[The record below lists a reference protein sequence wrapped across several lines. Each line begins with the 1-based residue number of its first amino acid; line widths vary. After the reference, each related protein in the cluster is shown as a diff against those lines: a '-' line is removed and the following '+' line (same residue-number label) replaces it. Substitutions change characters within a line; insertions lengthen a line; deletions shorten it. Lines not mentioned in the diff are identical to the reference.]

1 MKNKSQKA
9 ITQLVDRGFALHEQI
24 SLLTEEF
31 KTIKTQLK
39 TEAVVHRSDHLP
51 LLDKDSEGTQWV
63 VVTKECEC
71 RIVFPDAKIKTEFE
85 PSESDFLTIR
95 SLSGD
100 RFKDLF
106 QKAIDYRPTERK
118 TFRCQVNQLLP
129 TRTAKQL
136 LELCTSPTEP
146 KSYWKPRPSSNAK
159 MAKRS

>member
-9 ITQLVDRGFALHEQI
+9 ITQLVDRGFALHQQI

-31 KTIKTQLK
+31 KTIKAQLK
-39 TEAVVHRSDHLP
+39 TEAVTRRAEHLP
-51 LLDKDSEGTQWV
+51 LLDKDSEGTQWI
-63 VVTKECEC
+63 VVTKDCEC

-106 QKAIDYRPTERK
+106 RKATVYRPTERK

-129 TRTAKQL
+129 TQTAKQL
-136 LELCTSPTEP
+136 LELCTSATEP
-146 KSYWKPRPSSNAK
+146 KSYWKSRPSSDPKKAK
-159 MAKRS
+159 SR